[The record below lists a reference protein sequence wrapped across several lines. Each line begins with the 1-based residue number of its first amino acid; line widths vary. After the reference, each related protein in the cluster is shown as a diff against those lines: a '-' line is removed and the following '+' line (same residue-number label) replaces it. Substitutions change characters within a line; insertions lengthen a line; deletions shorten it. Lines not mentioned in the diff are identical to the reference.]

1 MSHATQLHNRRYL
14 HDYLEIINRH
24 GLPGNVKNEICRQ
37 MHQAVTATVKGVLEH
52 SLEEELTQ
60 YLGLARYEHLP
71 WGRRPELTRSGTYG
85 RELLTQYGRIADLRV
100 PKLRRGNRELRWQTI
115 QRYERCWG
123 PLLDHHLLGYCLG
136 LSLRDLQE
144 VMYDTLGEVV
154 SLAACHRLV
163 WEVEA
168 QVQAWKN
175 ATIEAPP
182 AVLMVDGMWV
192 KIAYPTGAWRQDAQG
207 RLRSVKRKEKR
218 VVLSA
223 LGLWEDGHWE
233 IVHWQIAPG
242 ENQACWHHFL
252 GDLYRKGITE
262 ETTKLVVSD
271 GSKGLES
278 ALDYHYYGVPHQ
290 RCIFHKIKNLTDH
303 LVFEEFDLTGA
314 QGDTQAERQARA
326 ARRKAILAD
335 AGAVYE
341 RHGEAEIRQRAALF
355 HAKWQQREPAAI
367 AAFFVDFDKTL
378 SYLRVDL
385 PEALLPLVR
394 TTNLLERFH
403 RETRRK
409 QHDIGMFHS
418 EHGCE
423 VLWYLMAMR
432 ETAKQQALV
441 KCHRCRL

>member
-1 MSHATQLHNRRYL
+1 
-14 HDYLEIINRH
+14 
-24 GLPGNVKNEICRQ
+24 
-37 MHQAVTATVKGVLEH
+37 
-52 SLEEELTQ
+52 
-60 YLGLARYEHLP
+60 
-71 WGRRPELTRSGTYG
+71 LTRSGTYG